1 MSDRPPIV
9 PFLLAFIG
17 LIAVALGVAMLSSMP
32 EPAAVSSN
40 SSPNA
45 VQPHPPKGNPP

>member
-1 MSDRPPIV
+1 MTDRLPIV

-17 LIAVALGVAMLSSMP
+17 LIAVALGVAMLSPAP
-32 EPAAVSSN
+32 EPLTVSST
-40 SSPNA
+40 SSQNT